1 MIGRFLAAVLLA
13 LVVFSAGAALYYR
26 VALSVGQNLAHEY
39 LVVYRQYAR
48 TREVEIDGR
57 RIEQR
62 FYEVEAEQ
70 PARRW
75 EVILPAILLN
85 NLLLLAVLSA
95 LAVWYARRISGPMHR
110 ISSEINRVLAGE
122 YGIRVRLRS
131 NDEFQDLAA
140 LINRLIIRIDEES
153 RE

>member
-13 LVVFSAGAALYYR
+13 LVVFSAAAVLYHWI
-26 VALSVGQNLAHEY
+26 AFSVGQDVAGEY

-48 TREVEIDGR
+48 TREVEIDRR

-62 FYEVEAEQ
+62 FYEVEAEE
-70 PARRW
+70 PVRRW
-75 EVILPAILLN
+75 EIILPAILLN

-95 LAVWYARRISGPMHR
+95 LAVWYARRISGPLHR

>member
-13 LVVFSAGAALYYR
+13 LVVFSAGAALYYW
-26 VALSVGQNLAHEY
+26 VALSVGQNLAREY

-70 PARRW
+70 PTRRW
-75 EVILPAILLN
+75 EIILPAILLN

-122 YGIRVRLRS
+122 YGIRVRLRN